1 MIPRA
6 GLFPLPLEQFA
17 TELERFRPPR
27 QVRIHRMVRSLTA
40 RGQLTPVIIT
50 GDGPQFMLVDGF
62 KRLRAARILHWKTL
76 NATAIE
82 ADSPRAKAM
91 LYLMNRS
98 GSFRMIEE
106 SLLVKEFIELD
117 GLRQSEAAILLE
129 RHKSW
134 VSRRLNIIRRLAP
147 EVIHDLLLE
156 LIPGGGVSSLA
167 RVPLCNQPEFG
178 AAIQKH
184 RLIPNEINRL
194 ADIFCKTT
202 DPAMRRAILQTPR
215 EVIQV
220 VKKETEVHP
229 VDWPKNIRIMQRIAR
244 ILEKDAAQ
252 KQHPDAVFQSLS
264 HAISQIKAILAQL
277 LVISQQECHEA
288 LNP

>member
-1 MIPRA
+1 MISHE
-6 GLFPLPLEQFA
+6 GLFPLQLERFA
-17 TELERFRPPR
+17 TDLERFRPPR
-27 QVRIHRMVRSLTA
+27 QVRIDRMVRSLAA
-40 RGQLTPVIIT
+40 RSQLTPVIIT
-50 GDGPQFMLVDGF
+50 GVGPQFTLVDGF
-62 KRLRAARILHWKTL
+62 KRLRAAKILNWKTL

-82 ADSPRAKAM
+82 ADSPKAKAM

-98 GSFRMIEE
+98 GSFSMIEE
-106 SLLVKEFIELD
+106 SLLVKEFIEHD

-167 RVPLCNQPEFG
+167 RIPLCNQPEFG
-178 AAIQKH
+178 TCIQAH
-184 RLIPNEINRL
+184 RLTPNEIKRL

-220 VKKETEVHP
+220 VQKEMEDHP
-229 VDWPKNIRIMQRIAR
+229 VDWPKNIRIMQRLVR
-244 ILEKDAAQ
+244 ILEKDLTQ
-252 KQHPDAVFQSLS
+252 KQFADAVIQSLS
-264 HAISQIKAILAQL
+264 HHISQIKPILAQL
-277 LVISQQECHEA
+277 LVISQQEMS
-288 LNP
+288 